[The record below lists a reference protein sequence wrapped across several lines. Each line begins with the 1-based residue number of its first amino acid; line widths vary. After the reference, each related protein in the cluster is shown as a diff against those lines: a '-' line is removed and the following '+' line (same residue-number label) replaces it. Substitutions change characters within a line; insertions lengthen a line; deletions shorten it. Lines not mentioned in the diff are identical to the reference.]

1 MLVSPH
7 ASNDDDVMGVTRT
20 TTDFSLGRARWA
32 TAREDTM
39 MGWAI
44 NLTDKT
50 EDRILL
56 DARPC
61 MYHGRARSS
70 EDVGAAAR
78 TAGWQAGWQAG
89 GLSWAG

>member
-7 ASNDDDVMGVTRT
+7 ASNDDDVMGATRT
-20 TTDFSLGRARWA
+20 TTDFSLGRALWA

-50 EDRILL
+50 EDRILPRAGSQL
-56 DARPC
+56 
-61 MYHGRARSS
+61 GRRGRSGP
-70 EDVGAAAR
+70 DGGL
-78 TAGWQAGWQAG
+78 AGWLAGRRAG